1 MNSDF
6 MNFIINSNKKTK
18 NIVGESFSV
27 DDRDYFKKVYDYLKS
42 NNYDTSRLEERLKTL
57 TMIKGDEKRDGLGS
71 HYSERKNEL
80 TYTDEKDLYHETFHI
95 ATKGIVIGP
104 LDKQIGKGLNEGI
117 TDMLAKRV
125 NPNVTTH
132 YKVES
137 LIAEVFEKAF
147 GPKVFDS
154 YFKGSGKEFIQQ
166 FDSDLMLE
174 TLADLDDYSDAMS
187 NFWDD
192 GNNMEQGEQIITL
205 EKRSSYIRDL
215 FDNVMYD
222 LSDLLEAK
230 EPKEKEEIV
239 SFIESKLASK
249 ELETVTEILEYKQE
263 KIDLKEIFNI
273 KDMGKRY

>member
-57 TMIKGDEKRDGLGS
+57 TMIKGDEQRDGLGS
-71 HYSERKNEL
+71 HYSESKNEL
-80 TYTDEKDLYHETFHI
+80 TYTNEQDLYHETFHI

-104 LDKQIGKGLNEGI
+104 LGKQLGTGLNEGI
-117 TDMLAKRV
+117 TDMLAKRI
-125 NPNVTTH
+125 NPNVITH
-132 YKVES
+132 YKVEN
-137 LIAEVFEKAF
+137 LIAEVLEKAF

-154 YFKGSGKEFIQQ
+154 YFKGNGKEYIQQ

-174 TLADLDDYSDAMS
+174 TLTDIDDYSDAMS
-187 NFWDD
+187 SFWDN
-192 GNNMEQGEQIITL
+192 GNNMEQREQIIAL
-205 EKRSSYIRDL
+205 EKSSSYIRGL

-222 LSDLLEAK
+222 LSDLLENK
-230 EPKEKEEIV
+230 EQEEKEEIV

-249 ELETVTEILEYKQE
+249 ELETVTGILEYQQE